1 MFISVSAR
9 FQKQTIPL
17 FAAGK
22 SQNAASEQNCNV
34 YWSKVSIQPI
44 LKLMCVIYS
53 TVVPLNAFPCGLAAV
68 PCLVVLCRCSL
79 IVLLRFAA
87 LLFALSCNRAFSWC
101 ELFCS
106 PAVAG
111 CLAFFVLFLFRLPC
125 LVALP
130 HLVALPFYF
139 ALSCF
144 AFMSCCRARVPDYVA
159 PALLPYFWLPVPAV
173 LGLLLRPVSFPPN
186 FAVFQ
191 LWFAPHLHFCGA
203 VYFVRLIPVYITH
216 SQN

>member
-1 MFISVSAR
+1 MPV
-9 FQKQTIPL
+9 L
-17 FAAGK
+17 AAWSGCRALPCCALPVFPYC
-22 SQNAASEQNCNV
+22 AASFCYQ
-34 YWSKVSIQPI
+34 
-44 LKLMCVIYS
+44 
-53 TVVPLNAFPCGLAAV
+53 AF
-68 PCLVVLCRCSL
+68 SQ
-79 IVLLRFAA
+79 A
-87 LLFALSCNRAFSWC
+87 LPCNRANSWL
-101 ELFCS
+101 ELVWS
-106 PAVAG
+106 PVLTG
-111 CLAFFVLFLFRLPC
+111 CLAFFVLFLFKVPC

-130 HLVALPFYF
+130 HLVAMPFYF

-159 PALLPYFWLPVPAV
+159 PAQLPYFWLPVPAV

-203 VYFVRLIPVYITH
+203 VYFVRLIPVYKTH